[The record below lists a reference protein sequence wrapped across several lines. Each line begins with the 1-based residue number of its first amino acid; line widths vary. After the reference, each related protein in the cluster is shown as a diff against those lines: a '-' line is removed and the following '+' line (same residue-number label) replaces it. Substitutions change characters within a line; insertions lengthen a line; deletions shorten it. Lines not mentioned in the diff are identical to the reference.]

1 MWYASNQEPFL
12 FFCVLS
18 NFPIIL
24 VQAQPAFYYLN
35 RIEDYDT
42 SSVLNMQGED
52 SMGRYMMQ
60 SWGILP
66 SVWVIHLHQL
76 DSCPDSI
83 SYLILDK

>member
-1 MWYASNQEPFL
+1 MWYASDQELFL

-24 VQAQPAFYYLN
+24 VQAQPALYYLN

-66 SVWVIHLHQL
+66 SVRVIHLHQL
-76 DSCPDSI
+76 GDAFRTAV
-83 SYLILDK
+83 YLILDK